1 VRRKGVSTTAKDHT
15 ARLQVMLFSSLS
27 GKYGIARGPGLT
39 RNCIRVHALPS
50 LDEPNADYTIVM
62 DCLQLKQSHFDTVGE

>member
-1 VRRKGVSTTAKDHT
+1 
-15 ARLQVMLFSSLS
+15 MLFSSLS